1 MYSIHVTLV
10 ITAMVLTGATRSLC
24 VKLLYQVGFERPEI
38 ITFFYL
44 LGQFLSI
51 TVFFVSRLWEAFFA
65 ASLETYPAGN
75 HGSLEM
81 KNITNGTESYIE
93 QLEDHV
99 EEAFLEESDTSIA
112 HEKKPS
118 PLFRPK
124 PRTQNYDIL
133 YRQPYEEDD
142 ETETETIS
150 IQEVKQRNRLD
161 GSRHGLTEE
170 SEQAIS
176 WIHSIPWY
184 LKPLI
189 PALFNLCNAFM
200 RWASLLYTAASIAE
214 MLISGMEL
222 VLSVLASRWIRKRKI
237 SSFRWAG
244 IGFVTIGLFVVGTS
258 HLLQSHNEKEKDDE
272 EEDGS
277 GGSGLDGS
285 IIGLLLIVGQ
295 CVMSVLQDLAEEVF
309 IQASDF
315 PPTLLL
321 GMEGF
326 FGLIMGSILWALIHP
341 PQLDDLTLVDK
352 YPYMISLTLLFTV
365 TGIFNIMATGVTSS
379 VTRNVWKNLR
389 TLFVWA
395 TGLIIYYSVGNGDVG
410 ETWLVPESFI
420 ALFGFMIILSGVQ
433 IYYWTNIP
441 AFFSSLGFISYG
453 RVMS

>member
-1 MYSIHVTLV
+1 MVVTG
-10 ITAMVLTGATRSLC
+10 TARSVC
-24 VKLLYQVGFERPEI
+24 VKSFIQIGFDSPEI
-38 ITFFYL
+38 ITFLFL

-51 TVFFVSRLWEAFFA
+51 IVYFFSQFCDKFKIISLKDKNVEECHPISDKNAVQ
-65 ASLETYPAGN
+65 SLEEGDTTSPADTN
-75 HGSLEM
+75 SKKHTMKVGSLNEM
-81 KNITNGTESYIE
+81 IPQKAIQNEIEIPKGNVFDEEMEKSEHDTNS
-93 QLEDHV
+93 
-99 EEAFLEESDTSIA
+99 
-112 HEKKPS
+112 
-118 PLFRPK
+118 
-124 PRTQNYDIL
+124 
-133 YRQPYEEDD
+133 
-142 ETETETIS
+142 S
-150 IQEVKQRNRLD
+150 IQILHTENSSHI
-161 GSRHGLTEE
+161 GSTHGLTEE

-272 EEDGS
+272 EDDGS

-420 ALFGFMIILSGVQ
+420 ALFGFMIILSGVHV
-433 IYYWTNIP
+433 YYVVKLPSCLKVWW
-441 AFFSSLGFISYG
+441 
-453 RVMS
+453 